1 VSIEPEDTVIAMNL
15 VLPAAM
21 NGQIPVVY
29 AGSGI
34 RRYRNRRLS
43 LCSPRE
49 PTRPPHSPPSNV
61 ETR

>member
-1 VSIEPEDTVIAMNL
+1 MIAMNL

-49 PTRPPHSPPSNV
+49 PTRPPHSTPSNV